1 MSKKVKLLLPCY
13 FSFLVNGAMVLL
25 VGSILPYLIEEANIN
40 YSTAGGMLSAFAI
53 GNFLASFINPPL
65 VNKFGRKLTIVCGA
79 TLIPISFF
87 VITLIPPV
95 TVIYIMFVLAGI
107 GRGSISIF
115 NNVVV
120 NDNSDGKPAA
130 LNLLHT
136 SFAVGAFIA
145 PFLTSMYVN
154 MGINWRAIVYT
165 IIVGSSL
172 SVLAYAFMKLDYNF
186 PVKSDKKGEG
196 QMAFAK
202 SPDFYIMGF
211 LLFLYLGLENCVN
224 GWFVTYFKS
233 TGIMSNTYATNLV
246 SITWVMVMVGRLFT
260 AKISSKVDKAKLIMV
275 YCIASAAFFV
285 LLIATKNLSVITVA
299 IAGLGLF
306 FAGIYPTSIANV
318 GRVLKGSTT
327 GTSMLLAIAA
337 LGGIITP
344 KIVGLIADEKGMV
357 AGIMILTV
365 NVVGMLILSITNV
378 VRSRRI
384 EEGMI

>member
-1 MSKKVKLLLPCY
+1 M
-13 FSFLVNGAMVLL
+13 
-25 VGSILPYLIEEANIN
+25 
-40 YSTAGGMLSAFAI
+40 
-53 GNFLASFINPPL
+53 
-65 VNKFGRKLTIVCGA
+65 
-79 TLIPISFF
+79 
-87 VITLIPPV
+87 
-95 TVIYIMFVLAGI
+95 
-107 GRGSISIF
+107 
-115 NNVVV
+115 
-120 NDNSDGKPAA
+120 
-130 LNLLHT
+130 
-136 SFAVGAFIA
+136 
-145 PFLTSMYVN
+145 
-154 MGINWRAIVYT
+154 
-165 IIVGSSL
+165 
-172 SVLAYAFMKLDYNF
+172 
-186 PVKSDKKGEG
+186 
-196 QMAFAK
+196 
-202 SPDFYIMGF
+202 
-211 LLFLYLGLENCVN
+211 GLENCVN

-260 AKISSKVDKAKLIMV
+260 AKISAKVDKAKLIMV

-365 NVVGMLILSITNV
+365 NVVGMLILSITNSAVPPLPV
-378 VRSRRI
+378 VN
-384 EEGMI
+384 